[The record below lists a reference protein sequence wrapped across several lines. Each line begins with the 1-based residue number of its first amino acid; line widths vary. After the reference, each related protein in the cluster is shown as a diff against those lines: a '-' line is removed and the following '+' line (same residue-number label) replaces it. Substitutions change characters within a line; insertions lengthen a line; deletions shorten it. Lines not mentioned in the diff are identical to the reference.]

1 MIKFLSVRAA
11 SVERFLIPAFLPELR
26 LDQLSFVLILPVM
39 AFTAV

>member
-1 MIKFLSVRAA
+1 MIKFLSVRAV

-26 LDQLSFVLILPVM
+26 LGQVSFVLILPVM